1 MDVGG
6 FTREI
11 FRSCGVSIAST
22 CDLHSKKVAV
32 FWQNDLALLGRAL
45 REAAYVV
52 GYNCLEFDRHLL
64 EGSGLRLQKV
74 NWLDLWQL
82 IHRAFGVRWSLS
94 GILQQIRGGE
104 THSPSIRQRRLWLRE
119 PSCSLPLIEHCIND
133 AIGIADI
140 LRHIQSGAGL
150 KPQRGCTDT
159 LSFHQYLPEY
169 IR

>member
-1 MDVGG
+1 M
-6 FTREI
+6 RE
-11 FRSCGVSIAST
+11 
-22 CDLHSKKVAV
+22 
-32 FWQNDLALLGRAL
+32 ALRITVEDGLGRVL
-45 REAAYVV
+45 READYVV

-82 IHRAFGVRWSLS
+82 IHQAFGVRWPLS

-104 THSPSIRQRRLWLRE
+104 SHSPSLRQRRLWLRD

-150 KPQRGCTDT
+150 KPQRDRADE
-159 LSFHQYLPEY
+159 LSLHQHLPAD